1 MNGDYGNKDI
11 EHSSANKKRHLSL
24 LSLWQSLVIQYLH
37 LFVMIS
43 ICPKSGG
50 KLSVWLSPP
59 PSGVVAVKK
68 ILVLA
73 CLYCLWFKSADKLLP
88 TLYS

>member
-11 EHSSANKKRHLSL
+11 EHSSAKKKRHLSF

-37 LFVMIS
+37 LFVVMIS

-50 KLSVWLSPP
+50 ELSVWLSPP
-59 PSGVVAVKK
+59 TIVAVKK

>member
-11 EHSSANKKRHLSL
+11 EHSSANKKRHLSF

-37 LFVMIS
+37 LFVVMIS

-50 KLSVWLSPP
+50 ELSVWLSPP
-59 PSGVVAVKK
+59 HNSGCQENPSAGLFILFVV
-68 ILVLA
+68 
-73 CLYCLWFKSADKLLP
+73 
-88 TLYS
+88 

>member
-11 EHSSANKKRHLSL
+11 EHSSANKKRHLSF

-37 LFVMIS
+37 LFVVMIS

-50 KLSVWLSPP
+50 ELSVWLSPP
-59 PSGVVAVKK
+59 PPHNSGCQENPSAGLFILFVV
-68 ILVLA
+68 
-73 CLYCLWFKSADKLLP
+73 
-88 TLYS
+88 

>member
-11 EHSSANKKRHLSL
+11 EHSSANKKRHLSF

-37 LFVMIS
+37 LFVVMIS

-50 KLSVWLSPP
+50 QSYLFGSPSHDSGCQEN
-59 PSGVVAVKK
+59 PSAGLFILFVV
-68 ILVLA
+68 
-73 CLYCLWFKSADKLLP
+73 
-88 TLYS
+88 

>member
-1 MNGDYGNKDI
+1 MGIMGIRTSSIQVLKQEETFIIPFTLAITCDSVFTFICGDDF
-11 EHSSANKKRHLSL
+11 HLS
-24 LSLWQSLVIQYLH
+24 QVRRRVICLA
-37 LFVMIS
+37 
-43 ICPKSGG
+43 
-50 KLSVWLSPP
+50 PP
-59 PSGVVAVKK
+59 PMIVAVKK